1 MLATPARGEG
11 RTRTRRKKTATKRSK
26 GPRLGG
32 HPACPPRPTKILG
45 LPNKQKNTIDMVM
58 KPADGVDE
66 WLHEAY
72 GFRDL
77 TGEST
82 ERLKKL
88 ASTVL
93 RRCPVRNAPRFGW
106 S

>member
-1 MLATPARGEG
+1 MGIRRAHPDQRRFWGSPTNTKTP
-11 RTRTRRKKTATKRSK
+11 S
-26 GPRLGG
+26 
-32 HPACPPRPTKILG
+32 
-45 LPNKQKNTIDMVM
+45 DMVK

-77 TGEST
+77 KGEST